1 MKRILNIFTILLVCV
16 VGLSTAGCQPEKQ
29 KTTFTETIRYSLV
42 PRDEAVALYANEA
55 FHAQVTQLFMDITQ
69 QQKGVNHDEWIE
81 MGKKSIKSPSKEI
94 QAFLDSIAAV
104 QTATLKSL
112 NITLPIKPENRCI
125 DMDMKVFGG
134 MTAFTSATRVYAN
147 FDHVIE
153 VENMHPGI
161 AAMIM
166 WHEMWHVISRNN
178 PTLRQQM
185 YALIGFHVLPAEIDI
200 PAEVKAHILCNPDV
214 ERHDSYATFT
224 IHGQPTDC
232 MLMLYTTA
240 SEYIEGTSLGDYVK
254 GTDGYWLLALDRTTH
269 KPYRGKDGQWV
280 VYNCTEASDFEEVM
294 SGGNSSYCDDP
305 EECMADNF
313 AYAMLSNT
321 DVPNQQ
327 LLRDVL
333 TTLRN
338 YAQTA
343 N

>member
-1 MKRILNIFTILLVCV
+1 MQRFTSKLLLCFIALVI
-16 VGLSTAGCQPEKQ
+16 VGCSTEKKNTQ
-29 KTTFTETIRYSLV
+29 FTDFISYSIV
-42 PRDEAVALYANEA
+42 SRDEAVALYANEA
-55 FHAQVTQLFMDITQ
+55 FLAQVTQLFMDLTQ

-81 MGKKSIKSPSKEI
+81 MGKNSIKSPSKEI
-94 QAFLDSIAAV
+94 QAFLDSIAVV
-104 QTATLKSL
+104 QTATLKSV
-112 NITLPIKPENRCI
+112 NITLPIKPETRCI
-125 DMDMKVFGG
+125 DMDTKVFGG
-134 MTAFTSATRVYAN
+134 MTAFTSGTRVYAN

-153 VENMHPGI
+153 YENMHPGI

-232 MLMLYTTA
+232 MLMLYTPA
-240 SEYIEGTSLGDYVK
+240 SEYIEGTSLGDYVS

-280 VYNCTEASDFEEVM
+280 VYNCTEASDFDEVM

-321 DVPNQQ
+321 SLPNQK
-327 LLRDVL
+327 LLEDIRKTLRDY
-333 TTLRN
+333 TL
-338 YAQTA
+338 TA